1 MDFFSLFLILVGFST
16 IFYCYTQ
23 KIPASLSLV
32 MSNFIIFFFWWIA
45 VLLFDY
51 DGHITWRELGF
62 NPLLTLKYST
72 LFSLELFNLNILTL
86 VSSMFIHSGPLHL
99 LMNMLI
105 LILMGL
111 PFEERVGGRAFV
123 KIYLTSGLLGSLLTG
138 LSAIHLGTGEADS
151 YHIGAS
157 GAVFGIMG
165 AFAYLYPRDEIPM
178 LLGFIFLHRVPVFIA
193 AVVFAG
199 AETAFVVASST
210 DNIGHDT
217 HLISLVI
224 GALFAPYFLSSITST
239 PLATL
244 DHLDKLASTVNLQK
258 ILKKAKNADESD
270 VREAWIQKFHE
281 EIKETKDD

>member
-1 MDFFSLFLILVGFST
+1 MDIFSVFLMIAGFST
-16 IFYCYTQ
+16 IFYCYNQ
-23 KIPASLSLV
+23 KIPISLSLV
-32 MSNFIIFFFWWIA
+32 MTNFIIFFIWWIA
-45 VLLFDY
+45 VLILDY

-62 NPLLTLKYST
+62 NPLLTLNYS
-72 LFSLELFNLNILTL
+72 FNLNILTL
-86 VSSMFIHSGPLHL
+86 FSSMFIHSGPLHL

-111 PFEERVGGRAFV
+111 PFEERVGSRAFV
-123 KIYLTSGLLGSLLTG
+123 KIYLISGILGSLLTG

-165 AFAYLYPRDEIPM
+165 AFAYLYPKDEIPM

-217 HLISLVI
+217 HLISLVV
-224 GALFAPYFLSSITST
+224 GALFAPYLLSSITST
-239 PLATL
+239 SLSTL
-244 DHLDKLASTVNLQK
+244 DHLDKLATTDTLQK
-258 ILKKAKNADESD
+258 ILEKAKNADELD
-270 VREAWIQKFHE
+270 VRGAWIEKFHE
-281 EIKETKDD
+281 EINKKTKDD

>member
-1 MDFFSLFLILVGFST
+1 MT
-16 IFYCYTQ
+16 
-23 KIPASLSLV
+23 
-32 MSNFIIFFFWWIA
+32 NFIIFFIWCIA
-45 VLLFDY
+45 VLILDY

-62 NPLLTLKYST
+62 NPLLTLKYS
-72 LFSLELFNLNILTL
+72 FNLNILTL
-86 VSSMFIHSGPLHL
+86 FSSMFIHSGPLHL

-111 PFEERVGGRAFV
+111 PFEERVGSRAFV
-123 KIYLTSGLLGSLLTG
+123 KIYLISGILGSLLTG
-138 LSAIHLGTGEADS
+138 FSAIHLGTGEADS

-165 AFAYLYPRDEIPM
+165 AFAYLYPKDEIPM

-224 GALFAPYFLSSITST
+224 GALFAPYLLSSITPTS
-239 PLATL
+239 LSTL
-244 DHLDKLASTVNLQK
+244 DHLDKLATNDTLQK
-258 ILKKAKNADESD
+258 ILEKAKNADEID
-270 VREAWIQKFHE
+270 VREAWIDNFHE
-281 EIKETKDD
+281 EINKKIKDD

>member
-1 MDFFSLFLILVGFST
+1 MT
-16 IFYCYTQ
+16 
-23 KIPASLSLV
+23 
-32 MSNFIIFFFWWIA
+32 NFIIFFIWWIA
-45 VLLFDY
+45 VLILDY

-62 NPLLTLKYST
+62 NPLLTLKYS
-72 LFSLELFNLNILTL
+72 FNLNILTL
-86 VSSMFIHSGPLHL
+86 FSSMFIHSGPLHL

-111 PFEERVGGRAFV
+111 PFEERVGSRAFV
-123 KIYLTSGLLGSLLTG
+123 KIYLISGILGSLLTG

-165 AFAYLYPRDEIPM
+165 AFAYLYPKDEIPM

-217 HLISLVI
+217 HLISLVV
-224 GALFAPYFLSSITST
+224 GALFAPYLLSSITPTS
-239 PLATL
+239 LSTL
-244 DHLDKLASTVNLQK
+244 DHLDKLATTATLQK
-258 ILKKAKNADESD
+258 ILEKAKNADELD
-270 VREAWIQKFHE
+270 VRGAWIEKFHE
-281 EIKETKDD
+281 EINKKTKDD

>member
-1 MDFFSLFLILVGFST
+1 MDYFSVFLILVAGSI
-16 IFYCYTQ
+16 IFYCYNQ
-23 KIPASLSLV
+23 KIPVSLSLV
-32 MSNFIIFFFWWIA
+32 MTNFIIFFIWWCAI
-45 VLLFDY
+45 LIFNY
-51 DGHITWRELGF
+51 DGHITWQDLGF
-62 NPLLTLKYST
+62 NPLLILNYST
-72 LFSLELFNLNILTL
+72 LLSVDSFNLFT
-86 VSSMFIHSGPLHL
+86 VFSSMFIHSGPLHL

-111 PFEERVGGRAFV
+111 PFEERVGTRAFV
-123 KIYLTSGLLGSLLTG
+123 KIYLISGVLGSLLTG
-138 LSAIHLGTGEADS
+138 LSAIHLGTSEADS

-217 HLISLVI
+217 HLVSFVV
-224 GALFAPYFLSSITST
+224 GAFIAPYFLSSITSIS
-239 PLATL
+239 LSTL
-244 DHLDKLASTVNLQK
+244 DHLDKLATTDTLKK
-258 ILKKAKNADESD
+258 ILQKAKNADETD
-270 VREAWIQKFHE
+270 VRDAWVEKFWE
-281 EIKETKDD
+281 EKQPRE

>member
-1 MDFFSLFLILVGFST
+1 MDIFSVFLILAGFST
-16 IFYCYTQ
+16 IFYCYNQ
-23 KIPASLSLV
+23 KIPISLSLV
-32 MSNFIIFFFWWIA
+32 MTNFIIFFIWWIA
-45 VLLFDY
+45 VLILDY

-62 NPLLTLKYST
+62 NPLLTLKYS
-72 LFSLELFNLNILTL
+72 FNLNILTL
-86 VSSMFIHSGPLHL
+86 FSSMFIHSGPLHL

-111 PFEERVGGRAFV
+111 PFEERVGSRAFV
-123 KIYLTSGLLGSLLTG
+123 KIYLISGILGSLLTG

-165 AFAYLYPRDEIPM
+165 AFAYLYPKDEIPM

-217 HLISLVI
+217 HLISLVV
-224 GALFAPYFLSSITST
+224 GALFAPYLLSSITPTS
-239 PLATL
+239 LSTL
-244 DHLDKLASTVNLQK
+244 DHLDKLATTATLQK
-258 ILKKAKNADESD
+258 ILEKAKNADELD
-270 VREAWIQKFHE
+270 VRGAWIEKFHE
-281 EIKETKDD
+281 EINKKTKDD

>member
-1 MDFFSLFLILVGFST
+1 MDYFSVFLILAGLYT

-23 KIPASLSLV
+23 RIPASLSLV
-32 MSNFIIFFFWWIA
+32 MANFIVFFIWWVAI
-45 VLLFDY
+45 LILDY
-51 DGHITWRELGF
+51 DGHITWQDLGF
-62 NPLLTLKYST
+62 NPLSTLNYST
-72 LFSLELFNLNILTL
+72 LLSVDLFNILTL
-86 VSSMFIHSGPLHL
+86 FSSLFIHSGPLHL

-111 PFEERVGGRAFV
+111 PFEERVGTGAFV
-123 KIYLTSGLLGSLLTG
+123 KIYLISGILGSLLTG

-165 AFAYLYPRDEIPM
+165 AFAYLYPKDEIPM

-217 HLISLVI
+217 HLISLVV
-224 GALFAPYFLSSITST
+224 GALFAPYLLSSITST
-239 PLATL
+239 SLSTL
-244 DHLDKLASTVNLQK
+244 DHLDKLATTDTLQK
-258 ILKKAKNADESD
+258 ILEKAKNADELD
-270 VREAWIQKFHE
+270 VRGAWIEKFHE
-281 EIKETKDD
+281 EINKKTKDD